1 MADKILKIMVRD
13 ICDIWEDLKPNF
25 TARLPLKQVRIR
37 NGKDPVPEL
46 PLHYILPDEWAHLER
61 TDTHQSLWSPMLL
74 RPFTNLIILSCDDVE
89 EYKQRLKTR
98 LRETREQVERSS
110 ESQWLVVLVRLPSS
124 GAGRNP
130 ARLYDRLR
138 SDTRS
143 KDRCCYLDLSQESG
157 NCWDELEERLA
168 ECLRETFEER
178 ASQLEAALHRMEP
191 ASNTSLPS
199 RGWFSQYFLA
209 KDSCAMLYTLAG
221 LFSDAL
227 EEYRGLQCETMRH
240 LEAGTFG
247 GTMVGDDEAALLDPG
262 RKPLNWLLLHCCE
275 FDLRQYLFAQQSQ
288 LHLLQKDVLSV
299 VRSGL
304 LFIANFAEILDQRAA
319 ELPAGLRHA
328 WLITACLALTQA
340 VKEGREGDKTT
351 NTFIE
356 LHQLTGKL
364 FLLARSTLLQLGKLV
379 HLEVSMKRRQG
390 PCASSCGGQCSR
402 IEDSNAPGAEDE
414 GAASRSPA
422 GSPRGAPTETPGA
435 PTPACEGPTEPV
447 DALDA
452 LIPKLTGPHSSAG
465 SFDSAD
471 DVTNLAAHISHED
484 LREALSSQVNFDDM
498 YTALTCSAADQY
510 YMCKRQRAAAKLDG
524 DVAELRMVQGDY
536 RGAEPLLKRQCELY
550 ARDGWNVLLAHQ
562 LPLLTKCRQK
572 MCSPDLPQTYLQ
584 LLSLPALLLQPS
596 LRSQVC
602 SHLAE
607 LSAPQDCLAEMEI
620 EISQILQLRPT
631 VAAAGAGADHKVMP
645 SVGTTGHILH

>member
-37 NGKDPVPEL
+37 
-46 PLHYILPDEWAHLER
+46 
-61 TDTHQSLWSPMLL
+61 SPMLL

-110 ESQWLVVLVRLPSS
+110 ESQWLVVLVRLPS
-124 GAGRNP
+124 
-130 ARLYDRLR
+130 
-138 SDTRS
+138 
-143 KDRCCYLDLSQESG
+143 SG

-319 ELPAGLRHA
+319 
-328 WLITACLALTQA
+328 
-340 VKEGREGDKTT
+340 
-351 NTFIE
+351 
-356 LHQLTGKL
+356 
-364 FLLARSTLLQLGKLV
+364 
-379 HLEVSMKRRQG
+379 
-390 PCASSCGGQCSR
+390 
-402 IEDSNAPGAEDE
+402 
-414 GAASRSPA
+414 
-422 GSPRGAPTETPGA
+422 
-435 PTPACEGPTEPV
+435 
-447 DALDA
+447 
-452 LIPKLTGPHSSAG
+452 
-465 SFDSAD
+465 
-471 DVTNLAAHISHED
+471 
-484 LREALSSQVNFDDM
+484 
-498 YTALTCSAADQY
+498 
-510 YMCKRQRAAAKLDG
+510 
-524 DVAELRMVQGDY
+524 
-536 RGAEPLLKRQCELY
+536 
-550 ARDGWNVLLAHQ
+550 
-562 LPLLTKCRQK
+562 
-572 MCSPDLPQTYLQ
+572 
-584 LLSLPALLLQPS
+584 
-596 LRSQVC
+596 
-602 SHLAE
+602 
-607 LSAPQDCLAEMEI
+607 
-620 EISQILQLRPT
+620 
-631 VAAAGAGADHKVMP
+631 
-645 SVGTTGHILH
+645 